1 MDPSYAKRS
10 GDGGH
15 QVDISLNWPEDDS
28 AQFANNAADDDDDL
42 YD

>member
-1 MDPSYAKRS
+1 MDPAYAKRS

-15 QVDISLNWPEDDS
+15 QVDISLNWPEDES
-28 AQFANNAADDDDDL
+28 AQFGKADDDDDDL